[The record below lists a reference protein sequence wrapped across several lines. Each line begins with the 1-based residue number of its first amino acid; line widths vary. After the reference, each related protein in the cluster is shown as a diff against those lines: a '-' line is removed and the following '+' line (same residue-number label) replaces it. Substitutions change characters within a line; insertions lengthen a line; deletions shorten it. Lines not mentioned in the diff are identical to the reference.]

1 MIAQHYAQ
9 GTSSTSDFIGQS
21 YKNDLEDSADKA
33 AYNAEFVAAVREG
46 MAAFDRGE
54 FVAFEEFEKE
64 FCSCATG

>member
-9 GTSSTSDFIGQS
+9 RTSSTSEFIGQS
-21 YKNDLEDSADKA
+21 CEANLENSVDDT

-54 FVAFEEFEKE
+54 FVSFEEFEKE
-64 FCSCATG
+64 FCSCATE